1 MSLGQTLPVPIAC
14 HLGAELTP
22 RRRHDRRHDLV
33 ASHQRQHRV
42 RNLRYRQQRNL
53 GGLLAGQNRGRLA
66 VCRPRRLH
74 RWRELPSSGSPTRS
88 PLRKRRGVPGPGSSR
103 GRHPTAGSSSARCAL
118 ARSWTLL
125 READGHYVR
134 HDKVTVAAHLSG
146 APYVRMLGRYPL
158 GEFLVGEHHPR
169 AKTRLQAILDQG

>member
-1 MSLGQTLPVPIAC
+1 MPDPY
-14 HLGAELTP
+14 
-22 RRRHDRRHDLV
+22 
-33 ASHQRQHRV
+33 
-42 RNLRYRQQRNL
+42 YR
-53 GGLLAGQNRGRLA
+53 
-66 VCRPRRLH
+66 
-74 RWRELPSSGSPTRS
+74 T
-88 PLRKRRGVPGPGSSR
+88 
-103 GRHPTAGSSSARCAL
+103 PTAEDGTYDQ
-118 ARSWTLL
+118 WTLL